1 MNLQNFR
8 APASWARLSATVPA
22 YQFLIH
28 LVISGRSHQKCHQIP
43 TNSIKH
49 PDLLWS
55 VLKFYEVLWSF
66 VWPRHSK
73 IQFYSFSVHH
83 DWRYQRMRGAMPLRA
98 TTVAPKF
105 ARQVAP
111 RQHCF
116 NYRFV
121 MFGLKMVVNL
131 SKRTTLFWDI
141 LYAFRLHMI

>member
-1 MNLQNFR
+1 
-8 APASWARLSATVPA
+8 
-22 YQFLIH
+22 
-28 LVISGRSHQKCHQIP
+28 
-43 TNSIKH
+43 
-49 PDLLWS
+49 
-55 VLKFYEVLWSF
+55 
-66 VWPRHSK
+66 
-73 IQFYSFSVHH
+73 
-83 DWRYQRMRGAMPLRA
+83 MRGAMPLRA